1 MALYLLYY
9 LGKRKEQK
17 LFRFYSNTFSI
28 LSNRSWI
35 QPLFYGVIIILIGLA
50 IILLPEILI
59 AFIAS
64 LFFIGGLTLLYIA
77 YKIRQ
82 FQKYNYEIRIN
93 LND

>member
-1 MALYLLYY
+1 
-9 LGKRKEQK
+9 

-28 LSNRSWI
+28 LSNRSWL
-35 QPLFYGVIIILIGLA
+35 QPFTHGIITILIGLT

-59 AFIAS
+59 AFVAS